1 MAIIRTLKSFLGKKI
16 YPKTVTKAI
25 YDGNNRLDQMITNGL
40 SNPNILINGNFRHP
54 VNQRGETV
62 LTCSS
67 ATDARYTIDRWALL
81 GENAVFNV
89 FDNYITLRKPKAS
102 LFAELYQLLEFPATY
117 NNRPLTLTVSFKC
130 TAGGMVS
137 LRGFGDNNSFVRK
150 DIRCTGNVQT
160 ESITF
165 TPKGVSEYLRGADI
179 VLAEYNGKE
188 YLPTSKD
195 YELTLYWAKLED
207 GEYATPFR
215 PKRYD
220 EELRDCQ
227 RFYQILSTN
236 TVSSI
241 DMRPL
246 QAKTPIISAI
256 SGGYS
261 YDAEL

>member
-1 MAIIRTLKSFLGKKI
+1 MAIIRTLKSFLGKSI

-54 VNQRGETV
+54 VNQRGETI
-62 LTCSS
+62 LTGS

-117 NNRPLTLTVSFKC
+117 NNRPLTLTVSFKG
-130 TAGGMVS
+130 TAGGRVS
-137 LRGFGDNNSFVRK
+137 LRGFGDNNSFGRK

-207 GEYATPFR
+207 GEYTTPFR